1 MFENSI
7 DNNNNNNNN
16 DIVIYE
22 KAIPIKWSNL
32 NDRIQPGHSNTTYVS
47 EMYVL
52 NIKNEHK
59 HLRGTK

>member
-32 NDRIQPGHSNTTYVS
+32 NDRIQPGHSNTTYVIS
-47 EMYVL
+47 MVA
-52 NIKNEHK
+52 KT
-59 HLRGTK
+59 LRTIEFLLRQL